1 MPRRWPSYPRLLG
14 LSALALL
21 SIAGSLIFTAA
32 HNRSL
37 AAAFGFTGVGLSLA
51 AFTWAVVLMAQ
62 RRLWLWMVYLVT
74 ALGYSVISLFF
85 PSPIR
90 GHFSDSHFHH
100 SSCSSRRSLVQQQ
113 PDDARP
119 ATIQWVTLRP
129 FQRLKS
135 GGGKVKHLRTGYARL
150 PLARWRGVSYQAMTP
165 PSEGVPAMS
174 EPVRVF
180 PSYASVCNAFVAARE
195 GTAWTSV

>member
-62 RRLWLWMVYLVT
+62 RRRWLWMVYLVT

-85 PSPIR
+85 PFPYPWSFLGFAFSPFIVFLTALI
-90 GHFSDSHFHH
+90 GPTTA
-100 SSCSSRRSLVQQQ
+100 RR
-113 PDDARP
+113 R
-119 ATIQWVTLRP
+119 
-129 FQRLKS
+129 
-135 GGGKVKHLRTGYARL
+135 
-150 PLARWRGVSYQAMTP
+150 
-165 PSEGVPAMS
+165 
-174 EPVRVF
+174 
-180 PSYASVCNAFVAARE
+180 
-195 GTAWTSV
+195 